1 MRRRTGAKRP
11 VTLAGIKFDALIS
24 QDEAFQAQV
33 PDYPVESGYK
43 VHDGVLPDALSIST
57 TLYLT
62 NTPVTW
68 KSQIGV
74 SRTRVKTVE
83 ARLRQLFWDREPITY
98 STSDMTYDNMVI
110 ESMTIS
116 KTEEDGYA
124 RKIPITLKQV
134 EVTATKTGVIPD
146 SYIRGGKSEASAGTA
161 SVSSDNTGVA
171 TTSAADSDKSK
182 EHASILYKAGKGL
195 GLIS

>member
-74 SRTRVKTVE
+74 SRTRV
-83 ARLRQLFWDREPITY
+83 
-98 STSDMTYDNMVI
+98 
-110 ESMTIS
+110 
-116 KTEEDGYA
+116 
-124 RKIPITLKQV
+124 
-134 EVTATKTGVIPD
+134 
-146 SYIRGGKSEASAGTA
+146 
-161 SVSSDNTGVA
+161 
-171 TTSAADSDKSK
+171 
-182 EHASILYKAGKGL
+182 
-195 GLIS
+195 

>member
-146 SYIRGGKSEASAGTA
+146 SYIRGGKSGASAGTA

-182 EHASILYKAGKGL
+182 ENASILYKAGKGL

>member
-146 SYIRGGKSEASAGTA
+146 SYIRGGKSEASAVTA

-182 EHASILYKAGKGL
+182 ENASILYKAGKGL

>member
-98 STSDMTYDNMVI
+98 STSDMTYDHMVI
-110 ESMTIS
+110 DSMTIS
-116 KTEEDGYA
+116 KTEEYA
-124 RKIPITLKQV
+124 YPRKIQI
-134 EVTATKTGVIPD
+134 
-146 SYIRGGKSEASAGTA
+146 
-161 SVSSDNTGVA
+161 
-171 TTSAADSDKSK
+171 
-182 EHASILYKAGKGL
+182 
-195 GLIS
+195 

>member
-110 ESMTIS
+110 ESMTDCRVKLIQGDYQNI
-116 KTEEDGYA
+116 KVTTPEDILIA
-124 RKIPITLKQV
+124 
-134 EVTATKTGVIPD
+134 
-146 SYIRGGKSEASAGTA
+146 EALLDQA
-161 SVSSDNTGVA
+161 
-171 TTSAADSDKSK
+171 
-182 EHASILYKAGKGL
+182 
-195 GLIS
+195 